1 MKESREVMFNLH
13 KGSNHMYLVVLNNI
27 DGDKLYKDILKKQQM
42 NMNMSK
48 KDIADLSLLPFFYSK
63 ESKEEI
69 VYKIAKLMA
78 KLNMEKDELSYLKFN
93 LNLYIDKF
101 VKNREILKKIHGEIN
116 MMEYLE
122 DMIIEIEARLLN
134 EREEKGIKIGEENN
148 KIEVAKAMI
157 KNNYTKK
164 EILRISKISEEQFNR
179 LQTS

>member
-1 MKESREVMFNLH
+1 
-13 KGSNHMYLVVLNNI
+13 MYLVVLNNI

-122 DMIIEIEARLLN
+122 DMIIEIEARLLK
-134 EREEKGIKIGEENN
+134 EREQRGKENT
-148 KIEVAKAMI
+148 KIEVAKTMMES
-157 KNNYTKK
+157 NYSKK

>member
-1 MKESREVMFNLH
+1 
-13 KGSNHMYLVVLNNI
+13 
-27 DGDKLYKDILKKQQM
+27 
-42 NMNMSK
+42 
-48 KDIADLSLLPFFYSK
+48 
-63 ESKEEI
+63 
-69 VYKIAKLMA
+69 
-78 KLNMEKDELSYLKFN
+78 
-93 LNLYIDKF
+93 
-101 VKNREILKKIHGEIN
+101 

-179 LQTS
+179 LQTL

>member
-1 MKESREVMFNLH
+1 
-13 KGSNHMYLVVLNNI
+13 
-27 DGDKLYKDILKKQQM
+27 
-42 NMNMSK
+42 
-48 KDIADLSLLPFFYSK
+48 
-63 ESKEEI
+63 
-69 VYKIAKLMA
+69 
-78 KLNMEKDELSYLKFN
+78 MEKDELSYLKFN

-179 LQTS
+179 LRTS